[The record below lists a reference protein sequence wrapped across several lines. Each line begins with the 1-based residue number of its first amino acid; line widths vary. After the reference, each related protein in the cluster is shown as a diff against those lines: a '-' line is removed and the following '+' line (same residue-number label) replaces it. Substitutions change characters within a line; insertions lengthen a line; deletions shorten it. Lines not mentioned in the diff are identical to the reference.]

1 MSDGKVAPLESSLL
15 GKRAHAALLQAITEG
30 RFQGKLPSEPELAD
44 MLNISRTT
52 LRVALQTLEKDGII
66 TRRRA
71 VGTTINGHVTPST
84 LAIQRLIGFEQVLLE
99 GQAGANVDVDG
110 PRWTAGPT
118 PDVFT
123 LTHGLP
129 PDGQFLCSEKKYL
142 VDGRVALW
150 ARDVIPRELVKG
162 AVDVAS
168 LPKSLLEFSEV
179 NCDKPIDHALARLA
193 AGVAGREGVWRT
205 ALVLPAGEAF
215 VQLRETFYAAD
226 GTVVAYGILDF
237 DNSIEL
243 QVFRRRE

>member
-15 GKRAHAALLQAITEG
+15 AKRAHAALLEAITEG
-30 RFQGKLPSEPELAD
+30 RFQGKLPSEPELAE

-52 LRVALQTLEKDGII
+52 LRVALQALEKDGLI

-71 VGTTINGHVTPST
+71 VGTTINDHVTPSV
-84 LAIQRLIGFEQVLLE
+84 LAIQRLVGFEKVLLE
-99 GQAGANVDVDG
+99 GKQGARVEVDG

-118 PDVFT
+118 PEIFT
-123 LTHGLP
+123 LTHGLAP
-129 PDGQFLCSEKKYL
+129 GKELLYSEKKYL

-150 ARDVIPRELVKG
+150 ARDVIPRELVQG
-162 AVDVAS
+162 AVDMVS
-168 LPKSLLEFSEV
+168 LPKSLLEFSERY
-179 NCDKPIDHALARLA
+179 CSKPIDHALARLA
-193 AGVAGREGVWRT
+193 AGVAGGEGVWRT
-205 ALVLPAGEAF
+205 ALVLPAGEGF